1 MKHFVPFCGLA
12 LATLPAL
19 GQTGLSNQGAL
30 ISIQA
35 GAQVAV
41 VGDVSI
47 GTGGT
52 IDNAGT
58 LSLTGN
64 WTNGAGSGV
73 LTPATGTVQLLG
85 TAAQQLGGSSATTFH
100 TLDVSGA
107 TGPVQLAAN
116 ASVGTSGG
124 TLALGATTLR
134 LNSNTLTVNN
144 SAPAA
149 ISATTGQLVSETTPA
164 AGYGQVV
171 WVIGTGTGTYV
182 VPLGTGTTRL
192 PVTFAVSTAGTGAA
206 GSLSIATYPTPP
218 DNTPLPIGISTL
230 QGNSIRTLDRY
241 WITQATNY
249 TLLPTATLSF
259 TYQDSEWNTAPNVIP
274 EANLRLQQR
283 NGTVWS
289 PPQGSVSTAT
299 NTLTSAAQ
307 NGYGIFA
314 AADLA
319 APLPVELLAFS
330 AQALGRAGV
339 VEWTTASEH
348 NNQGFEVEAS
358 LDGKTF
364 QKVGFVAGQG
374 NASTSHSY
382 RYTDAN
388 AAQRGSLQYY
398 RLRQLDA
405 DGTATYSPVRMVQFA
420 ASQHPTLAVWPNPAH
435 DTYTVHLVAARPQT
449 VLLTMRDALGR
460 LVSQLPMQVQAG
472 DNQLPTSFTSEQAKG
487 LYLLSTELDGQV
499 LHTRL
504 VRE

>member
-12 LATLPAL
+12 MATLPAL
-19 GQTGLSNQGAL
+19 GQTALSNQGAL
-30 ISIQA
+30 IAIQA

-47 GTGGT
+47 GPGGT

-64 WTNGAGSGV
+64 WANSAGSGV

-85 TAAQQLGGSSATTFH
+85 TASQQLGGSSATTFH

-116 ASVGTSGG
+116 ASVGTNAG
-124 TLALGATTLR
+124 TLTLGATTLR
-134 LNSNTLTVNN
+134 LNSNVLTLNN
-144 SAPAA
+144 GTPAA

-171 WVIGTGTGTYV
+171 WVIGTGTGAYI
-182 VPLGTGTTRL
+182 VPLGTGTARL
-192 PVTFAVSTAGTGAA
+192 PVTFTVSAAGTGAA
-206 GSLSIATYPTPP
+206 GSLAIATYPTPP
-218 DNTPLPIGISTL
+218 DNTPLPTGIATL
-230 QGNSIRTLDRY
+230 QGDPNKTLDRY
-241 WITQATNY
+241 WITQASNY
-249 TLLPTATLSF
+249 TILPTATLSF
-259 TYQDSEWNTAPNVIP
+259 TYQDSEWNTAPNTIP

-283 NGTVWS
+283 NGTIWS
-289 PPQGSVSTAT
+289 PPQGFVDPAT

-314 AADLA
+314 AADLN
-319 APLPVELLAFS
+319 APLPVELVAFT
-330 AQALGRAGV
+330 AQSQGRDGILN
-339 VEWTTASEH
+339 WTTASEH
-348 NNQGFEVEAS
+348 NNQGFEIENS
-358 LDGKTF
+358 LDGKAF
-364 QKVGFVAGQG
+364 QKIGFVAGQG
-374 NASTSHSY
+374 NASTPHSY

-388 AAQRGSLQYY
+388 AARRGTLQYY

-405 DGTATYSPVRMVQFA
+405 GGTATYSPVRTVQFA
-420 ASQHPTLAVWPNPAH
+420 GSQGPAFAVWPNPAH
-435 DTYTVHLVAARPQT
+435 DAYTVHLLAARAQT
-449 VLLTMRDALGR
+449 VRLTVHDALGR
-460 LVSQLPMQVQAG
+460 VVSQLPMQVQAG
-472 DNQLPTSFTSEQAKG
+472 DNQLPTSFGSEQAKG
-487 LYLLSTELDGQV
+487 LYLLSAELDGQV